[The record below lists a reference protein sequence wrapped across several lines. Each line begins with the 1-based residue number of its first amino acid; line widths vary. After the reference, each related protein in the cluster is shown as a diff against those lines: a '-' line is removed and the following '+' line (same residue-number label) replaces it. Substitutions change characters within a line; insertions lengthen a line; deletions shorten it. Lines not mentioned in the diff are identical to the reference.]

1 METFF
6 SHNHNAIITHNKR
19 SSNSVVLSNIQSIIS
34 FPQLSQK
41 GLPDVGLSY
50 SGFRQASHIVWDGW
64 VSWVTFTGVTSHLA
78 HPSPCLG
85 LFHAVDLSDPDW
97 WPCGMFRFLEFASSW
112 WLIMDS
118 PVSHCSCCS
127 VTQSCPTLC
136 DPTDCGTPGL
146 PVSHHLPKFAQV
158 HVHCRWCHPAI
169 SSSSPSALNLSQPW
183 VSCLYQMAKVLELQ
197 LQHQSFQWEFRVDFL

>member
-1 METFF
+1 ML
-6 SHNHNAIITHNKR
+6 
-19 SSNSVVLSNIQSIIS
+19 VCPIQDSDKLHTLYGMVES
-34 FPQLSQK
+34 LGSPL
-41 GLPDVGLSY
+41 LEWPP
-50 SGFRQASHIVWDGW
+50 
-64 VSWVTFTGVTSHLA
+64 TLA

-169 SSSSPSALNLSQPW
+169 SSSSPSALTLSLSGFRY
-183 VSCLYQMAKVLELQ
+183 VSVWAL
-197 LQHQSFQWEFRVDFL
+197 WFLIILLKFCT